1 VALRSNHYDA
11 AFEAFLRQ
19 ERRPYV
25 AVDESRRAL
34 VPGASLKSL
43 DFIVYSIQGRN
54 LLVDVKGRRF
64 PSGSDSEAATGAGAA
79 SRGHCWESW
88 ATAEDLSSMLQW
100 EQVFGDAFRAALVF
114 AYEIV
119 HPRWRERHPNVWE
132 FRNREYA
139 FYGVWAD
146 EYAQCMRSRSP
157 KWETVSLPMR
167 RFAELRRPIGELI

>member
-1 VALRSNHYDA
+1 MALRCNHYDA

-34 VPGASLKSL
+34 APEASLKSL
-43 DFIVYSIQGRN
+43 DFIVYSVQGRN
-54 LLVDVKGRRF
+54 LLVDVKGRKF
-64 PSGSDSEAATGAGAA
+64 PSGAERESG
-79 SRGHCWESW
+79 GHCWENW
-88 ATAEDLSSMLQW
+88 ATAEDLSSMLRW

-114 AYEIV
+114 AYQIAE
-119 HPRWRERHPNVWE
+119 PCWRESHPSVWE

-146 EYAQCMRSRSP
+146 EYAQAMRRRSP
-157 KWETVSLPMR
+157 KWETVWLPSKE
-167 RFAELRRPIGELI
+167 FKALRRPIGDLL

>member
-1 VALRSNHYDA
+1 MALRSNHYDA

-25 AVDESRRAL
+25 AVDETKRAL

-43 DFIVYSIQGRN
+43 DFIVYSVQGSN
-54 LLVDVKGRRF
+54 LLVDVKGRKF
-64 PSGSDSEAATGAGAA
+64 PSGSETDAGAA
-79 SRGHCWESW
+79 PRGHCWENW

-100 EQVFGDAFRAALVF
+100 EQVFGGAFRAALVF
-114 AYEIV
+114 AYEIA
-119 HPRWRERHPNVWE
+119 HPRWRARHPSVWE

-146 EYAQCMRSRSP
+146 EYAQAMRSRSP

-167 RFAELRRPIGELI
+167 EFAGLRRPIRELL